1 MSFNFSP
8 KRTWFRWCANHWSD
22 PCLRGSHQEPF
33 LQKYSKFQIS
43 WKFCCFSLK
52 NFRSKKYFFSD
63 STGFFCCCQVEKIL
77 TNPDMLEQL
86 TVATPGLSSDHV
98 AMSEYFWLQ
107 WIVITVYDIMS
118 AYKAEGSC
126 CYSIVNYPCTR
137 YQHISKSPPLSF
149 NLPGFPN
156 SFQVP
161 IDNPRWRNILWQ

>member
-1 MSFNFSP
+1 MPITEVIPVLEAAIKSPSYRNTVSFRSLENFAVFH
-8 KRTWFRWCANHWSD
+8 K
-22 PCLRGSHQEPF
+22 
-33 LQKYSKFQIS
+33 
-43 WKFCCFSLK
+43 K
-52 NFRSKKYFFSD
+52 NFRNKKYFFSD
-63 STGFFCCCQVEKIL
+63 STGFCCCCQVEKIL

-118 AYKAEGSC
+118 AYKAEGLC
-126 CYSIVNYPCTR
+126 CDSIVNYPCTR
-137 YQHISKSPPLSF
+137 YQHIAKSPPLSF